1 MRETNKDDTI
11 ASRKLCENGV
21 EQGTVLSGLLPATG
35 LEPNDKLQ
43 LPDVAG
49 ALENGE
55 NEPVLSSDISA
66 STQIDLYTPVQAN
79 TSTHVQAINTPD
91 SNSNTNVPD
100 ANTNTPDSNT
110 NVPPLASDIPI
121 TNPPPTG
128 LAPSS
133 TKPIPK
139 KPADTTKPA
148 PEPRQSKRRRREEEA
163 ADHDLDTVSCSSSE
177 IDEREL
183 NARPNIRHVVYC
195 NFKFNAWYRSP
206 RYFDESSPSG
216 IAHSAPSLHLSK
228 QLIKTEYNKEIE
240 TIRQA
245 RKERMNEKLA
255 ASEPGAAGEGCSR
268 DSESNHGPEGLID
281 TLYICDTCFRYTS
294 ESKEMA
300 IHIPKCPY
308 RLQLPGRVV
317 YDSPYYQI
325 RKVDGARHLLYVQC
339 LSLFAKLFLDHK
351 SICYALETFDFY
363 ILTTS
368 VANLQGVNQFA
379 LNNCEVELAKG
390 QSPAA
395 QQLPSD
401 GLDAGK
407 RAPKPEPAPAL
418 VPTELSS
425 PLSSQRVVGFFSKEK
440 VSWDNYNLACITT
453 FPPFQKRGLGKL
465 LIEYSYYLS
474 RKSKI
479 VGTPERPLSTEGFLT
494 YLKYWS
500 NTISIYV
507 SRRYYD
513 WEMEQKLEPGQR
525 DVESQER
532 LAASQ
537 SNQKTNSDKGQDVC
551 KHFDLSVSEI
561 SKGTYIKEDDVLKAL
576 EYMNVL
582 KLTCPDSTLSGSETG
597 DYCSVGDYD
606 NLDTSSHARLVLD
619 MDRVAEW
626 VQSLRVKSSIV
637 PLYEEYCIVRRRTK
651 AEKKEGRSGSS
662 RHKKSG
668 SHLGGSTEEY
678 NDSGFQNED
687 DEYDDYEEEYETE
700 HRPKRRRRRIR

>member
-1 MRETNKDDTI
+1 MENSSSKVQKMSEPNKDDSI
-11 ASRKLCENGV
+11 ISRKLCENGV
-21 EQGTVLSGLLPATG
+21 EQGTVTSGLLPATG

-43 LPDVAG
+43 SPDVAG

-55 NEPVLSSDISA
+55 NEPVLSFDISG
-66 STQIDLYTPVQAN
+66 STQVDMYTPVQVN
-79 TSTHVQAINTPD
+79 TPIQVNTPD
-91 SNSNTNVPD
+91 TNTPTQACTNVPD
-100 ANTNTPDSNT
+100 ANTNTP
-110 NVPPLASDIPI
+110 I
-121 TNPPPTG
+121 TNPPVTG
-128 LAPSS
+128 LAPSN
-133 TKPIPK
+133 TEPVPK
-139 KPADTTKPA
+139 KPADTPKPA
-148 PEPRQSKRRRREEEA
+148 PEPRQSKRRRREEET
-163 ADHDLDTVSCSSSE
+163 ADQDLDTVSCSSSE

-183 NARPNIRHVVYC
+183 NARPNIKHVVYC

-245 RKERMNEKLA
+245 RKERMMNEKSALL
-255 ASEPGAAGEGCSR
+255 EPGTAGEGCSR
-268 DSESNHGPEGLID
+268 DSESKHDPEGLID

-379 LNNCEVELAKG
+379 LNNSEVELAKG
-390 QSPAA
+390 QPPPAA
-395 QQLPSD
+395 VQIPSD
-401 GLDAGK
+401 GLEAGK

-440 VSWDNYNLACITT
+440 VSWDNYNLACITI

-513 WEMEQKLEPGQR
+513 WEMEQKLESGQR

-537 SNQKTNSDKGQDVC
+537 SNQKTDGDKGQDVC
-551 KHFDLSVSEI
+551 KRFDLSVSEI

-582 KLTCPDSTLSGSETG
+582 KLTCPESTLSGSETG
-597 DYCSVGDYD
+597 DYCTVGDYD
-606 NLDTSSHARLVLD
+606 SLDTSSNARLVLD

-662 RHKKSG
+662 RHKKSV

-678 NDSGFQNED
+678 NDTGFQNED